1 VDAFDRITAELSP
14 EAREAEAARA
24 VARCRDAGLEGAGIY
39 ETGQGTIGEYGEID
53 ALAIANSRGLFAYH
67 RGTAAAFRVS
77 ALSGTAGGWAARES
91 RRAADIDGAALAARA
106 VEKALRSRDPQTWE
120 PGRYTVVLEP
130 AAVADLLQ
138 EMAWISFGA
147 LLVQEG
153 RSFLAG
159 KLGQRVMGEN
169 VTLRDDP
176 YHPLHRSA
184 PFDSEGMPTQPV
196 TIIERGFAKSPVYD
210 RRTAAKEGRES
221 TGHALPIPNTLGPV
235 ARNLVLE
242 GGGETLDSLIA
253 GVDRGLLVTRVWY
266 TNVVDPGTVT
276 ITGMTRDGLFAIE
289 KGRVTHA
296 VRNFRFNQSVIQ
308 LLGQVEAM
316 SAPERVGGV
325 VCPAVRAEGFHM
337 SSLTEF

>member
-1 VDAFDRITAELSP
+1 
-14 EAREAEAARA
+14 
-24 VARCRDAGLEGAGIY
+24 
-39 ETGQGTIGEYGEID
+39 
-53 ALAIANSRGLFAYH
+53 
-67 RGTAAAFRVS
+67 
-77 ALSGTAGGWAARES
+77 
-91 RRAADIDGAALAARA
+91 
-106 VEKALRSRDPQTWE
+106 
-120 PGRYTVVLEP
+120 LEP

-159 KLGQRVMGEN
+159 RLGERVMGEN

-184 PFDSEGMPTQPV
+184 PFDSEGIPTQPV
-196 TIIERGFAKSPVYD
+196 TIIEKGFAKSPVYD

-289 KGRVTHA
+289 NGRVTHA
-296 VRNFRFNQSVIQ
+296 VRNFRFNQSVVQ

-316 SAPERVGGV
+316 SVPERVGGV
-325 VCPAVRAEGFHM
+325 VCPAVRAAGFHM